1 MLHGMI
7 QHVVKLQPSD
17 VKHFVHEAE
26 QCDFDIDISYNRVVV
41 DAKSIL
47 GVFGLDLSQPLTIR
61 YYGYNSEF
69 ENYVR
74 NLAIAC

>member
-7 QHVVKLQPSD
+7 QHVIKLQPSD

-47 GVFGLDLSQPLTIR
+47 GVFGLDLSQPLTIC
-61 YYGYNSEF
+61 YYGYDPEF